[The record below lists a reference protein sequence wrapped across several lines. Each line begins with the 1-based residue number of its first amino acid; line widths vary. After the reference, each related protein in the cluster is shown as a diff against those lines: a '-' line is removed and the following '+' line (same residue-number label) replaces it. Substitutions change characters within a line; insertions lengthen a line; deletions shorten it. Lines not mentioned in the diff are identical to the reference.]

1 MRVGPEAFM
10 ILAAVLFALGLYG
23 AVSKK
28 SAVMVLM
35 SLELMAVSV
44 NLNMVAF
51 SSYLHNATGQ
61 VFVFFVMTIAA
72 AEAALGLAI
81 LVNLFKN
88 LESINVDDVNHLKG

>member
-1 MRVGPEAFM
+1 M
-10 ILAAVLFALGLYG
+10 IGLSHYLVL
-23 AVSKK
+23 
-28 SAVMVLM
+28 SAILFIIGVMGVL
-35 SLELMAVSV
+35 SRRNIIVILLSIELILTAV